1 LAGSKKK
8 KKESP
13 QCRIFVYLNYA
24 GAGILVNLFF
34 YVVDNVI
41 NTIKNMK
48 TVFKRTLSFASSR
61 MANFKSGEL

>member
-24 GAGILVNLFF
+24 GAGILANLFF
-34 YVVDNVI
+34 KIIDNV
-41 NTIKNMK
+41 KNMK
-48 TVFKRTLSFASSR
+48 TVFKRTLSFASPR
-61 MANFKSGEL
+61 NALLKE